1 MVQRARPRSH
11 GYLQDITPNFITEG
25 AQMKASS
32 TEFWVNMF
40 APRTDK
46 WKRETLKRLTNSVNP
61 FDNAEEVENK
71 VEALRTLLN

>member
-1 MVQRARPRSH
+1 
-11 GYLQDITPNFITEG
+11 
-25 AQMKASS
+25 MKASS